1 MTIKDPKQLE
11 KVRQRALRLL
21 TRRDHTYSELTTKLL
36 RKDCNPD
43 DIKTILADLSRA
55 GLINETR
62 FAENYTQY
70 RRKKG
75 YGPKRI
81 SMELAA
87 KGVAETVIAE
97 QVQITDN
104 AWLTEIRTIWRK
116 RFKGQ
121 LPTDPPSYARQTRF
135 LYNRG
140 FSQDQIKSILS
151 NADSV
156 DE

>member
-1 MTIKDPKQLE
+1 MSSNDPKKLE

-21 TRRDHTYSELTTKLL
+21 TRRDHSVYELTQKLL
-36 RKDCNPD
+36 DKDCDPHD
-43 DIKTILADLSRA
+43 VKVILGDLERA

-62 FAENYTQY
+62 FAENYSHY

-75 YGPKRI
+75 FGPRRI
-81 SMELAA
+81 SKELAA
-87 KGVAETVIAE
+87 KGVPETVIAE

-104 AWLTEIRTIWRK
+104 AWLIEIRTIWRK
-116 RFKGQ
+116 QFKGR
-121 LPTDPPSYARQTRF
+121 LPSDHASYARQMRF

-140 FSQDQIKSILS
+140 FTQDQIKSILS